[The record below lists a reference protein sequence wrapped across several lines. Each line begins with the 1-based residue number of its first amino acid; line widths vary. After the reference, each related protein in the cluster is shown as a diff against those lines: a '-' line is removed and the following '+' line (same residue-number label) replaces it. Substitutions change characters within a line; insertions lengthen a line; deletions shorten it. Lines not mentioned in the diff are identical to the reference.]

1 MLRPSSS
8 KPWERAAKARGVEVK
23 GRGMVPAERAKSSTG
38 ATMLRPGDLIEKF
51 LLAPCGSVA
60 GAGADEVMTEELEWQ
75 PRQSQSGHA
84 SGALCVQPIGSVA
97 ETISGTRMTAEA
109 VGVGDEMSAEAV
121 GEGVVR
127 CKALPKSVA
136 KKLKAERAAEQAA
149 KLVAECKERE
159 SERSG

>member
-8 KPWERAAKARGVEVK
+8 IPWERAVKARGLAVM
-23 GRGMVPAERAKSSTG
+23 GRGMVPAERTKSSTG

-84 SGALCVQPIGSVA
+84 SEALCVQPIGPVA
-97 ETISGTRMTAEA
+97 ETISGAGTTAEA
-109 VGVGDEMSAEAV
+109 VGAGGGMSAEAV

-136 KKLKAERAAEQAA
+136 KRLKAERAAEQAA

-159 SERSG
+159 RRRRS